1 MTLWQPLRES
11 CVRRKA
17 DSSFKASASPPHFT
31 LSPVACLHYVQQLPL
46 ATRKEGTYLPHND
59 RYSSVGMGVP
69 VVVTA
74 AQAEDPRDPAV
85 LAPSLPSDIV
95 LSLTSETVGVP
106 AVIKAAAGDTS
117 LPTDAVLSL

>member
-1 MTLWQPLRES
+1 VLAS
-11 CVRRKA
+11 C
-17 DSSFKASASPPHFT
+17 
-31 LSPVACLHYVQQLPL
+31 
-46 ATRKEGTYLPHND
+46 ATRKEGTCLPHND

-74 AQAEDPRDPAV
+74 AQAEGPRDPAV

-106 AVIKAAAGDTS
+106 AVIKADAGATS